1 MSVLNLGTF
10 STSATDSP
18 SRLKL
23 LNSTQRTSQQ
33 DFQEN
38 CGQLRSTLQSKHML
52 IVNEGAEL
60 LPVDTASALDV
71 HLEVKGAKI
80 QPEKKTCQ
88 KLMVSQH
95 HVGFVGQYPN

>member
-1 MSVLNLGTF
+1 
-10 STSATDSP
+10 
-18 SRLKL
+18 
-23 LNSTQRTSQQ
+23 
-33 DFQEN
+33 
-38 CGQLRSTLQSKHML
+38 ML